1 MSADAAQLAQPGRAP
16 AASPHPALT
25 RRCTGV
31 AEQNTS
37 APSSPRPADAA
48 ALTGTFARE
57 LERAS

>member
-1 MSADAAQLAQPGRAP
+1 MPARGRSRAGRRP
-16 AASPHPALT
+16 ARPHPALT
-25 RRCTGV
+25 RRGTGV